1 MNQMFLLQIPQH
13 PDISVSWNP
22 AHLSPPKT
30 KYLKTPNLSLGMG
43 MDVQGGHTM
52 EYFTP
57 VFNLRN
63 SL

>member
-1 MNQMFLLQIPQH
+1 
-13 PDISVSWNP
+13 
-22 AHLSPPKT
+22 
-30 KYLKTPNLSLGMG
+30 MG

-63 SL
+63 SLWKQWLEDEISFRKSTTVVPF